1 MVSIIFAFE
10 IKHLTFCAVSNVLK
24 YLDMKTFSFEFNEK
38 ELAVLRKVLGNRV
51 LDLRID
57 EITSLRV
64 GISTKSI
71 RKELLFT
78 DSILSKLS

>member
-1 MVSIIFAFE
+1 
-10 IKHLTFCAVSNVLK
+10 
-24 YLDMKTFSFEFNEK
+24 MKTYNFEFTEK
-38 ELAVLRKVLGNRV
+38 ELSVLRKVLGNRV
-51 LDLRID
+51 LDLRMD

-64 GISTKSI
+64 GMSTKSI

>member
-1 MVSIIFAFE
+1 MLSVAF
-10 IKHLTFCAVSNVLK
+10 NVLK
-24 YLDMKTFSFEFNEK
+24 YLDMKTFNFEFTEK
-38 ELAVLRKVLGNRV
+38 ELSVLRKVLGNRV
-51 LDLRID
+51 LDLRMD

-64 GISTKSI
+64 GMSTKSI

>member
-1 MVSIIFAFE
+1 
-10 IKHLTFCAVSNVLK
+10 
-24 YLDMKTFSFEFNEK
+24 MKTFNFEFTEK
-38 ELAVLRKVLGNRV
+38 ELSVLRKVLGNRV
-51 LDLRID
+51 LDLRMD

-64 GISTKSI
+64 GMSTKSI

>member
-1 MVSIIFAFE
+1 
-10 IKHLTFCAVSNVLK
+10 
-24 YLDMKTFSFEFNEK
+24 MKTFIFEFTEK
-38 ELAVLRKVLGNRV
+38 ELSVLRKVLGNRV
-51 LDLRID
+51 LDLRMD

-64 GISTKSI
+64 GMSTKSI

>member
-1 MVSIIFAFE
+1 
-10 IKHLTFCAVSNVLK
+10 
-24 YLDMKTFSFEFNEK
+24 MKTYNFEFNEK
-38 ELAVLRKVLGNRV
+38 ELSVLRKVLGNRV
-51 LDLRID
+51 LDLRMD

-64 GISTKSI
+64 GMSTKSI

>member
-1 MVSIIFAFE
+1 M
-10 IKHLTFCAVSNVLK
+10 LK
-24 YLDMKTFSFEFNEK
+24 YLGMKTYNFEFNEK
-38 ELAVLRKVLGNRV
+38 ELSVLRKVLGNRV
-51 LDLRID
+51 LDLRMD

>member
-1 MVSIIFAFE
+1 
-10 IKHLTFCAVSNVLK
+10 
-24 YLDMKTFSFEFNEK
+24 MKTFKFEFNEK
-38 ELAVLRKVLGNRV
+38 ELLVLRKVLGNRV
-51 LDLRID
+51 LDLRMD

-64 GISTKSI
+64 GLSPKSI